1 MRGTRGATYAPT
13 KLDVLRSKGYDYWAL
28 GHVHKRE
35 IVSDEPLV
43 VFPGNTQGRHIRET
57 GPKGCELVTL
67 ETGGL
72 RTEHRPLDVLRW
84 QVLDIDIGGAADL
97 NEVLDRTA
105 KALDAIMDEAEDQ
118 LSAVRVRLAGR
129 SDAHRAIAAKPET
142 VREQVRA
149 LAIDRGGGSIWIEK
163 VAIETSAAIDLA
175 ALKARSD
182 PISELV
188 HQIESLRAGEAG
200 ALEALAAELQ
210 ALRQKLPAELAEEA
224 DGARLDD
231 PEYLRRLL
239 TDVESQLI
247 PRIMDLEA
255 GS

>member
-1 MRGTRGATYAPT
+1 
-13 KLDVLRSKGYDYWAL
+13 
-28 GHVHKRE
+28 
-35 IVSDEPLV
+35 
-43 VFPGNTQGRHIRET
+43 
-57 GPKGCELVTL
+57 
-67 ETGGL
+67 
-72 RTEHRPLDVLRW
+72 LRW
-84 QVLDIDIGGAADL
+84 RVLDIDISGAADL

-149 LAIDRGGGSIWIEK
+149 LAIDRRGGTIWIEK

-182 PISELV
+182 PIGELV

-200 ALEALAAELQ
+200 SLEALAAELQ

-224 DGARLDD
+224 DGVRLDD

-239 TDVESQLI
+239 TDLESQLI
-247 PRIMDLEA
+247 PRIMDLET